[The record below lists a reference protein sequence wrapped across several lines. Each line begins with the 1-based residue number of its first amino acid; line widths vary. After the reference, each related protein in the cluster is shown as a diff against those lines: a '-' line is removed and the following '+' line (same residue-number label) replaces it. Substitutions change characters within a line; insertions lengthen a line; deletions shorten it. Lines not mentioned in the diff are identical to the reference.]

1 MIAVSELEGKEEKCP
16 GAVQTKGVDNN
27 SILSQ
32 LFTCYMHKRYSGIRG
47 RLKKMMN
54 WNVNLYKL
62 GNRNSGG
69 VFTVS
74 FPPLSAGW

>member
-1 MIAVSELEGKEEKCP
+1 MMIAVRELEGKEEKCP

-54 WNVNLYKL
+54 
-62 GNRNSGG
+62 
-69 VFTVS
+69 
-74 FPPLSAGW
+74 